1 MALPLTQ
8 TLVAHGT
15 YSVHEAR
22 RGYVHWFESDP
33 FQVDFAVMSGLAGL
47 RSTAAKPASQEN
59 TAGRLWNFS
68 KTHIKLRCVYE
79 ATDRDQ

>member
-1 MALPLTQ
+1 MALALTQ

-33 FQVDFAVMSGLAGL
+33 FQVDFAVMSGLAG
-47 RSTAAKPASQEN
+47 RKKHGSQASIPREHGG
-59 TAGRLWNFS
+59 ALVEFF
-68 KTHIKLRCVYE
+68 
-79 ATDRDQ
+79 